1 MRKRKPIYYLV
12 KVCRG
17 SAYLLFFV
25 MLLFVGTGF
34 ALCGEYG
41 VERLIS
47 SEQALLIH
55 KLFDWPLIGL
65 FLVHSGIALYLA
77 MRRWGWVKR

>member
-25 MLLFVGTGF
+25 MLLFVATGF
-34 ALCGEYG
+34 ALCGMLG
-41 VERLIS
+41 VERLIGS
-47 SEQALLIH
+47 QQALVVH
-55 KLFDWPLIGL
+55 QLFDWPLIAL
-65 FLVHSGIALYLA
+65 FLVHSGIGFYLA
-77 MRRWGWVKR
+77 MRRWGWVRR